1 MKNNSLRNL
10 LFVLLAFLLGYGV
23 LYLGDQADSDM
34 QTAIYREMIRDDQS
48 VRSLAFFSTQE
59 VSGCTVVG
67 FSYSSAYGDQA
78 GLRGVPARGA
88 RPLGALQ
95 PALRRRLHAC
105 RVASDIYD
113 GPLPLTGDGDCRL
126 ILSGSDQL
134 GAVVTTDRSGG
145 PKSAMTSPPRRT
157 CSFWRMC
164 TPGRQYLDKNGEII
178 FQT

>member
-67 FSYSSAYGDQA
+67 FSYS
-78 GLRGVPARGA
+78 
-88 RPLGALQ
+88 
-95 PALRRRLHAC
+95 
-105 RVASDIYD
+105 
-113 GPLPLTGDGDCRL
+113 
-126 ILSGSDQL
+126 
-134 GAVVTTDRSGG
+134 
-145 PKSAMTSPPRRT
+145 
-157 CSFWRMC
+157 
-164 TPGRQYLDKNGEII
+164 
-178 FQT
+178 